1 MPPAWS
7 DRPGA
12 PDFQSYGSVRLLCDR
27 ATAVRPDFH
36 LDEGN
41 AASVARICRTLDG
54 MPLAIELAAVWLR
67 ALTPDQLADR
77 LDDRFALLTGGS
89 RTALPRHQT
98 LRAVVDWSWDLL
110 SQPEQVLARRLAIFP
125 GGATLAAAEQVCA
138 DALLPPASVLTV
150 LSGLVDKS
158 ILTATED
165 NMHAAVRSAI
175 TAGDADTALRF
186 VLALA
191 WYWMIRGQPGE
202 SQTLSREALALEPRE
217 RSPRMAEARVVCA
230 LTAAGQSWEMEAIRP
245 ALADAVADLARWAD
259 NAAPTHP
266 LAIMGGP
273 MLALYDRDP
282 ERAFALFDRYAAAP
296 DPWIRAMVPLLRG
309 AFGTITGRMDLA
321 EAELGDALVAFRQL
335 GEGWGTAAVLI
346 QMAEFAKLRADFPAA
361 IAALEEAE
369 ALGRELGAWG
379 DLSHLGGQLAAV
391 RLRMGDL
398 EGARADLERADR
410 DESRRGTGH
419 TDSSAQ
425 LALIWAE
432 LHGLAGDT
440 RAGITCCTEILNWL
454 ENKRSSWWEGL
465 NALLKARLAL
475 LVAAEG
481 DEACSRALLADAL
494 RAAANWVER
503 QMLAAVV
510 DTIAVFALRKPDGLT
525 EAAALAATLLGA
537 AHSFR
542 GAFDEGSLD
551 APRAR
556 DAARRQLGE
565 AAFVAAYERGRAL
578 GHPEAVALAATAVAS
593 PVQAVVLRRIR
604 RGLQQ
609 RRAGNPPGTCRM
621 TRDSLGS

>member
-1 MPPAWS
+1 
-7 DRPGA
+7 
-12 PDFQSYGSVRLLCDR
+12 
-27 ATAVRPDFH
+27 
-36 LDEGN
+36 
-41 AASVARICRTLDG
+41 
-54 MPLAIELAAVWLR
+54 
-67 ALTPDQLADR
+67 
-77 LDDRFALLTGGS
+77 
-89 RTALPRHQT
+89 
-98 LRAVVDWSWDLL
+98 
-110 SQPEQVLARRLAIFP
+110 
-125 GGATLAAAEQVCA
+125 
-138 DALLPPASVLTV
+138 
-150 LSGLVDKS
+150 
-158 ILTATED
+158 
-165 NMHAAVRSAI
+165 
-175 TAGDADTALRF
+175 
-186 VLALA
+186 
-191 WYWMIRGQPGE
+191 
-202 SQTLSREALALEPRE
+202 
-217 RSPRMAEARVVCA
+217 
-230 LTAAGQSWEMEAIRP
+230 
-245 ALADAVADLARWAD
+245 
-259 NAAPTHP
+259 
-266 LAIMGGP
+266 
-273 MLALYDRDP
+273 
-282 ERAFALFDRYAAAP
+282 
-296 DPWIRAMVPLLRG
+296 
-309 AFGTITGRMDLA
+309 
-321 EAELGDALVAFRQL
+321 
-335 GEGWGTAAVLI
+335 
-346 QMAEFAKLRADFPAA
+346 MAEFAKLRADFPAA

-369 ALGRELGAWG
+369 APGRELGAWR
-379 DLSHLGGQLAAV
+379 DLPHLGGQLAAV

-475 LVAAEG
+475 LVAVEG
-481 DEACSRALLADAL
+481 DEARSRALLADAL

-525 EAAALAATLLGA
+525 EAAVLAATLLGA

-578 GHPEAVALAATAVAS
+578 GHTEAVALAATAVAS
-593 PVQAVVLRRIR
+593 PVQAVAPDPPRRR
-604 RGLQQ
+604 P
-609 RRAGNPPGTCRM
+609 GNPPGTCRM